1 MTNANSVTWGAL
13 RGRDLVAGF
22 GFFIFLN
29 TALLALIVLGADVL
43 GDEGS
48 HDTKVMFS
56 IITIALNLLLWIWND
71 SAIKDVAASSKDI
84 AGVDLETKIGQE
96 FVKAPWAMYRG
107 LVLVI
112 TVLVTGS
119 IIYGVFW

>member
-1 MTNANSVTWGAL
+1 MTNTNSIHWATM
-13 RGRDLVAGF
+13 RQRDVVAGF
-22 GFFIFLN
+22 GFFVFFN
-29 TALLALIVLGADVL
+29 TALLALIVLGSDVL
-43 GDEGS
+43 GHDGS
-48 HDTKVMFS
+48 HDAKVGFG
-56 IITIALNLLLWIWND
+56 IIAVAINLMLWIWND
-71 SAIKDVAASSKDI
+71 SAIVDVQASSKDI

-119 IIYGVFW
+119 LIYGVFW

>member
-1 MTNANSVTWGAL
+1 M
-13 RGRDLVAGF
+13 RQRDVVVGF
-22 GFFIFLN
+22 GFFIFTN
-29 TALLALIVLGADVL
+29 VALLALIVLGSNVL
-43 GDEGS
+43 GHDGS
-48 HDTKVMFS
+48 HDAKVGFG
-56 IITIALNLLLWIWND
+56 IIAVAVNLLLWIWND

-119 IIYGVFW
+119 LIYGVFW